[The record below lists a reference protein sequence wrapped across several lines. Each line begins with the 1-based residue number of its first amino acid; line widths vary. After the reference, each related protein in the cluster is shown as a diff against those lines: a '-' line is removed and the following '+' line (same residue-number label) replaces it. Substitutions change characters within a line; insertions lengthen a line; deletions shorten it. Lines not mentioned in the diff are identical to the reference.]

1 MIHAHISSA
10 GFGGPRGGGFFGS
23 VKRAI
28 ALIAAFGVG
37 ALVLMAAG
45 VLAIATAIVGVIIA
59 FVAML
64 LRFGA
69 WNKPVMRRQEAASS
83 AETRGEGVL
92 EARRTARGWTVDG

>member
-1 MIHAHISSA
+1 MIQAHISSA

-23 VKRAI
+23 VKRAV

-37 ALVLMAAG
+37 ALVLVAAG

-69 WNKPVMRRQEAASS
+69 FRKPAMSGRPDADTD
-83 AETRGEGVL
+83 TRSEGVL

>member
-1 MIHAHISSA
+1 MTQAHIS
-10 GFGGPRGGGFFGS
+10 
-23 VKRAI
+23 VKRVI
-28 ALIAAFGVG
+28 ALIAAFVIG

-69 WNKPVMRRQEAASS
+69 YRGPRGRASREAASD
-83 AETRGEGVL
+83 EDGVVL
-92 EARRTARGWTVDG
+92 DARRTARGWTVDG

>member
-1 MIHAHISSA
+1 MHAYIS
-10 GFGGPRGGGFFGS
+10 GFSTGPKSGGFFGS
-23 VKRAI
+23 IKRAI

-69 WNKPVMRRQEAASS
+69 FKRSVRASASS
-83 AETRGEGVL
+83 SDAAGGNPGVL

>member
-1 MIHAHISSA
+1 MTQAHISVFRLGS
-10 GFGGPRGGGFFGS
+10 GGGFFGS
-23 VKRAI
+23 VKRVI
-28 ALIAAFGVG
+28 ALIAAFVIG

-69 WNKPVMRRQEAASS
+69 YRRPRGRDPREST
-83 AETRGEGVL
+83 AEGDGVVL
-92 EARRTARGWTVDG
+92 DARRTARGWTVDG

>member
-1 MIHAHISSA
+1 MVQAHITGF
-10 GFGGPRGGGFFGS
+10 GFGGQNGGGGGFLGS
-23 VKRAI
+23 VKRAL

-37 ALVLMAAG
+37 ALVLVAAG
-45 VLAIATAIVGVIIA
+45 VVAIATAIVGVIIA

-69 WNKPVMRRQEAASS
+69 FRTSSRRASPRHEMG
-83 AETRGEGVL
+83 ADGVL